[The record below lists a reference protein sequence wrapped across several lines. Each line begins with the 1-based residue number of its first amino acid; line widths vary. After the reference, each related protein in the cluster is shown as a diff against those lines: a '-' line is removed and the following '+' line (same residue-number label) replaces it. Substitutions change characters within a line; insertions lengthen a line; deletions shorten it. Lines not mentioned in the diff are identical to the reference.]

1 VTIEFLLTN
10 FKGLKDMFKKILTSS
25 SAMGVAL
32 IMTSSWVG
40 QAHAFVYN
48 GVNSGGTSLTLWIPY
63 TCQAL
68 QGSYGSGIYNS
79 GTAYATWT
87 GCGADDTR
95 FKPSTAVTSGTALRT
110 ATAQMTGLISSRIAA
125 MRNPGMRKMASSQ
138 NLLGEGLSTGDG
150 KGMDAWVNTAWSH
163 PKNTLS
169 STAFN
174 GDVFTGMVGVD
185 YDLAP
190 DMRAG
195 LGFGYEATS
204 FSTAINRGHVR
215 SRGVALVPYVSYDFD
230 DMVTFDLQAGF
241 EHLDYDL
248 SRMDPA
254 LTEYQHRITA
264 DTTGSRW
271 FTILNA
277 NTGYEYDHFTFRG
290 RTGLTYAHER
300 RTSYNDTSAY
310 FIGRDVDVLGR
321 WDLGVTVGY
330 DMDMMVEPFLGVNAL
345 WDFHQDTVTVHSNP
359 GYSDA
364 TAPATVT
371 KAGQEIPS
379 HSRFAVIY
387 SAGLKMDM
395 MKNLNATLTG
405 TAEEHRRHYHN
416 YGVMFSVNSGF

>member
-1 VTIEFLLTN
+1 
-10 FKGLKDMFKKILTSS
+10 MFKKILTSS

-48 GVNSGGTSLTLWIPY
+48 GVNSDGNTVALQIPY

-68 QGSYGSGIYNS
+68 EASYGSGVYNAS
-79 GTAYATWT
+79 TVYATWT
-87 GCGADDTR
+87 GCAIDDTR
-95 FKPSTAVTSGTALRT
+95 FKSSTAVTSGTALRT
-110 ATAQMTGLISSRIAA
+110 ATVQMTRLISERIAA
-125 MRNPGMRKMASSQ
+125 MRRPGMHKMASSQ
-138 NLLGEGLSTGDG
+138 NLLGEGLSAGDG
-150 KGMDAWVNTAWSH
+150 KGVDAWVNTAWSH

-169 STAFN
+169 STEFN

-185 YDLAP
+185 YDLVP

-204 FSTAINRGHVR
+204 FSTEVNHGHAR
-215 SRGVALVPYVSYDFD
+215 SRGVALVPYLSYDFD
-230 DMVTFDLQAGF
+230 DMLTFDLQAGF

-254 LTEYQHRITA
+254 LTEQQYRIKG
-264 DTTGSRW
+264 DTTGDRW
-271 FTILNA
+271 FTIVNA
-277 NTGYEYDHFTFRG
+277 NTAYEYDHFIFQG

-300 RTSYNDTSAY
+300 RKDYNDTSAY
-310 FIGRDVDVLGR
+310 HVNRAIDVLGR
-321 WDLGVTVGY
+321 WDLGVTVNY
-330 DMDMMVEPFLGVNAL
+330 DMDMMVEPFLGANAV
-345 WDFHQDTVTVHSNP
+345 WDFNQNTIGVHSNP
-359 GYSDA
+359 GYSNA

-371 KAGQEIPS
+371 KAGQDIPA